1 MLFLSSLCW
10 TNVCLADS
18 PIPVGTL
25 TYIGDFPDHSASV
38 FTVRFSQNLNGAFM
52 NLNINGYD
60 RGWSVQ
66 QLEWSDEV
74 LFAQGLLTGP
84 SGPANRSCPYDTV
97 CLTFVPYPLGNFQL
111 KRQAHAGMEAV
122 CDFYD
127 QSPLD
132 AVRYSVFGS
141 GARAG
146 KFSFGRY
153 RAAGAGRNEEE
164 NQAMRLSQ
172 AILLGS
178 TLLRPVAG
186 DLELPGDCG
195 ALGMAERAVGAGWS
209 YWPWLL
215 TMRLAAPCRCPF
227 QPLPAAWV
235 VTHLFGCHVAEEFL
249 DSFRNKGWVRS
260 DDRWTLEQLVDWVRS
275 VEPAEAETGRRASA
289 PCTV

>member
-97 CLTFVPYPLGNFQL
+97 CFTFVPYPWATFSLNGKPTRVWKPFVTSMTNP
-111 KRQAHAGMEAV
+111 HWM
-122 CDFYD
+122 
-127 QSPLD
+127 QSATLFLVP
-132 AVRYSVFGS
+132 VPEPGS
-141 GARAG
+141 LALVGTG
-146 KFSFGRY
+146 
-153 RAAGAGRNEEE
+153 
-164 NQAMRLSQ
+164 
-172 AILLGS
+172 LLG
-178 TLLRPVAG
+178 L
-186 DLELPGDCG
+186 
-195 ALGMAERAVGAGWS
+195 AE
-209 YWPWLL
+209 
-215 TMRLAAPCRCPF
+215 M
-227 QPLPAAWV
+227 
-235 VTHLFGCHVAEEFL
+235 
-249 DSFRNKGWVRS
+249 K
-260 DDRWTLEQLVDWVRS
+260 
-275 VEPAEAETGRRASA
+275 RRIK
-289 PCTV
+289 P